1 MLKILVSN
9 SLAVNFYLKHT
20 LLYKSANYCMSD
32 IQCSFS
38 SRGSRLTDMNGI
50 AGVSRRSG
58 FSKVCTY
65 IIKKICLKSLPY
77 H

>member
-32 IQCSFS
+32 IQCSVS

-50 AGVSRRSG
+50 AGVSRTG
-58 FSKVCTY
+58 KVWFLKGLY
-65 IIKKICLKSLPY
+65 IYYKKDLS
-77 H
+77 